1 MKVFEILTEAR
12 SVGRELQHLEDLV
25 FVDGSEGAYE
35 ALDILERFGSD
46 VSDVSIK
53 WDGTP
58 AVIFGRDQTGDFI
71 LTDKHGFSS
80 KKYDGKVKSPEAL
93 QSMILGRGQE
103 VTDSRKAYA
112 ANMANIWSSF
122 EAAVPQKFR
131 GYVAGDLLYSKQPNI
146 IDNHF
151 VFTPN
156 KVTYTVR
163 ADSDIGK
170 RIARSNAG
178 VVIHTYTDLSGNT
191 VQADASMLDEGSLFI
206 MPPVI
211 AQTPP
216 AIDVSGVQT
225 VRRMVQKNAAG
236 IDALVEPKPG
246 LADIKNI
253 IYTYVNQMSKAGR
266 WDELPTGF
274 NEWLKNS
281 SVSKNKQAK
290 ILAMPESKYFPFL
303 FDLVLKIQSLKNNV
317 IDQLDSAEMD
327 VEQSIDGQ
335 PGGEGYVAARDKV
348 KLVPRHKWVIG

>member
-1 MKVFEILTEAR
+1 MKVFEILKESR

-25 FVDGSEGAYE
+25 FVDGSSGANE

-58 AVIFGRDQTGDFI
+58 AVVFGRDQNGDFV
-71 LTDKHGFSS
+71 LTDKHGFTA
-80 KKYDGKVKSPEAL
+80 KKYDGRVKSPEAL

-103 VTDSRKAYA
+103 VTDTRKAYA
-112 ANMANIWSSF
+112 ASMANIWPAF
-122 EAAVPQKFR
+122 EAAVPSGFR
-131 GYVAGDLLYSKQPNI
+131 GFVAGDLLYAQQPDLV
-146 IDNHF
+146 DNHF

-170 RIARSNAG
+170 RIARSGAG

-191 VQADASMLDEGSLFI
+191 VQADASMLDEGPLFI

-211 AQTPP
+211 AQKTP
-216 AIDVSGVQT
+216 AIDVSGVNQ
-225 VRRMVQKNAAG
+225 VRSMVQKNAAG

-246 LADIKNI
+246 LSDIKNI

-266 WDELPTGF
+266 WDELTTGF
-274 NEWLKNS
+274 NDWLRNS
-281 SVSKNKQAK
+281 RVSANKQAK
-290 ILAMPESKYFPFL
+290 ILALPESKYLPVL
-303 FDLVLKIQSLKNNV
+303 FDLVLRIQNLKNNI

-327 VEQSIDGQ
+327 VEQSIDGER
-335 PGGEGYVAARDKV
+335 GGEGYVAARDKV